1 MQASPRS
8 FAVQMIS
15 VEAQEWEQT
24 RKEYCEL
31 IAKQQQLLNE
41 ANSTRAAA
49 DNVCTPYTIDAVL
62 IFSEK

>member
-1 MQASPRS
+1 MRTRS
-8 FAVQMIS
+8 FVVQMIS

-24 RKEYCEL
+24 RKDYCEL

-49 DNVCTPYTIDAVL
+49 DNVCTTEYLYTIDAV
-62 IFSEK
+62 F